1 MPCDFSRHM
10 RDDECGSNLSK
21 RKEQMNRLSLK
32 FDFPGGNGETLSGR
46 LELPAAKPACF
57 AIFAHCFTCSKDV
70 MAAARISR
78 ALAEKGIAVLRF
90 DFTGLGNSEG
100 DFANT
105 NFSSNVGDLLAAA
118 KALADEY
125 TAPTLLIGH
134 SLGGAA
140 VLAAAAQLDQVKA
153 VVTIGA
159 PSDPEHVSKHF
170 AADLDEIAEKGA
182 AEVTLAGRQ
191 FKIQQHFIDDIR
203 AHNLGDALGQLDAA
217 LMVMHAPG
225 DDIVDFENAE
235 TIYAHAAQPK
245 ALIQLAG
252 ADHLLTQK
260 EDAVFVAGMIFEWA
274 LRHAAAEARQP
285 DPEKKAGHGGGAHV
299 TVAETG
305 EGDFTGLARAGQHQ
319 FPVDEPLGV
328 GGDDTGMS
336 PYEILL
342 SALGACTNMTLRMY
356 AQRKKW
362 PLGRVATE
370 LTHEKIDPEDC
381 PECTLADG
389 MRKAD
394 RITRR
399 IRIEG
404 DLDAEQRARLIE
416 IAEKCPVH
424 RTLKSIPRIETEETS
439 GQG

>member
-1 MPCDFSRHM
+1 
-10 RDDECGSNLSK
+10 
-21 RKEQMNRLSLK
+21 MNRLSLK
-32 FDFPGGNGETLSGR
+32 FDFTGSKGETLSGR
-46 LELPAAKPACF
+46 LELPAAKPVCF
-57 AIFAHCFTCSKDV
+57 GIFAHCFTCSKDV

-105 NFSSNVGDLLAAA
+105 DFSSNVADLLEAA
-118 KALADEY
+118 KALAKEWS
-125 TAPTLLIGH
+125 APGLLIGH

-140 VLAAAAQLDQVKA
+140 VLAAASQLPDVAA
-153 VVTIGA
+153 VVTIGG

-170 AADLDEIAEKGA
+170 AADLDEIAAKGK

-191 FKIQQHFIDDIR
+191 FKIRQEFIDDIR
-203 AHNLGDALGQLDAA
+203 THNLGDALSRLDAA
-217 LMVMHAPG
+217 LMVMHAPE
-225 DDIVDFENAE
+225 DDIVSFDNAE
-235 TIYAHAAQPK
+235 ALYKDAPQPK
-245 ALIQLAG
+245 AFVPLSG
-252 ADHLLTQK
+252 ADHLLTNK
-260 EDAVFVAGMIFEWA
+260 RDAAFVAGMIYEWA
-274 LRHAAAEARQP
+274 TRYAAPEIAEADP
-285 DPEKKAGHGGGAHV
+285 DKQAGHGGGAHV

-356 AQRKKW
+356 AQHKKW

-370 LTHEKIDPEDC
+370 LTHEKIDPEEC
-381 PECTLADG
+381 PECTLAEG
-389 MRKAD
+389 MKKAD
-394 RITRR
+394 RIKRR

-404 DLDAEQRARLIE
+404 DLDEDQRARLVE
-416 IAEKCPVH
+416 IANKCPVH
-424 RTLKSIPRIETEETS
+424 RTLKSIPLIETEEATD
-439 GQG
+439 